1 MMALSFQYGA
11 ILRTLPRV
19 SYCKAVDIWVF
30 ASVIYV
36 FVSLLE
42 TAVVGFLDRQRRR
55 KIKKRR
61 RYMSIDSFDGY
72 SSYGTF
78 FPANGM
84 GNHMVS
90 AVVHRES
97 STNQDQRLINEME
110 QVPECK
116 AVPMTGPIGANF
128 NTKIFE
134 AKFLYNRLRE

>member
-36 FVSLLE
+36 FLSLLE

-61 RYMSIDSFDGY
+61 RYISIDSFEDC
-72 SSYGTF
+72 SNYGTF
-78 FPANGM
+78 FPTNGM
-84 GNHMVS
+84 GNPM
-90 AVVHRES
+90 AATVVHRES
-97 STNQDQRLINEME
+97 ASNQDQRLIREME
-110 QVPECK
+110 QVPECRS
-116 AVPMTGPIGANF
+116 VPMTGPIGANF